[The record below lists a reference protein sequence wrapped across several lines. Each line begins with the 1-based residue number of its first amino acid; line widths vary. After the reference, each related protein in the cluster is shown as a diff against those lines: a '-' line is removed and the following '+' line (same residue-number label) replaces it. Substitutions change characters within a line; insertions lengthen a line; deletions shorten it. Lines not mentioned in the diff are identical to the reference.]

1 MFATHTLV
9 AYPIVSKL
17 GVSKNQAVAVTVGGT
32 ILTDTAVLIILA
44 VVMGKSQGS
53 LNQEFWIKLGVSF
66 VIFTAIM
73 FLLIPRIAKWFFR
86 KLESEK
92 HSHYIFVLSVVFF
105 AAFLAEVAGL
115 EPIIGAFA
123 A

>member
-1 MFATHTLV
+1 
-9 AYPIVSKL
+9 
-17 GVSKNQAVAVTVGGT
+17 
-32 ILTDTAVLIILA
+32 
-44 VVMGKSQGS
+44 
-53 LNQEFWIKLGVSF
+53 
-66 VIFTAIM
+66 M

-115 EPIIGAFA
+115 EPIIGAFSRISTQQTHSQLIGINEPYRIYG
-123 A
+123 